1 MRALAQLAAS
11 VDDRIVGGVL
21 CSKSGL
27 LYPDFGV
34 LRRSAGMLTVAGLNS
49 GSVNYELSIYEEAS
63 VKRSLPSFNIH
74 RSPFRR
80 VTVLVALVGLVAI
93 SAVSCGPKAFVRGEY
108 DEVEKENNLNDLWS
122 ETDMQKV
129 VADLVAS
136 MVGHHEIS
144 NAKRPPIVMVTKLQN
159 KTSEVI
165 DTQSIMDMV
174 RVELSRGGRVSF
186 VDKEA
191 REDVAAEYEYQNSG
205 MMSEETKKGKGGQIG
220 ADYIVNGRLDS
231 IVQEAGKDKT
241 VYYKV
246 TLNLTNLKT
255 NVIVW
260 TDYKQIRKKYRKQSV
275 GL

>member
-1 MRALAQLAAS
+1 MFSPASVSTFIKSSLSKAALLAAVS
-11 VDDRIVGGVL
+11 TSL
-21 CSKSGL
+21 M
-27 LYPDFGV
+27 
-34 LRRSAGMLTVAGLNS
+34 SAGCA
-49 GSVNYELSIYEEAS
+49 E
-63 VKRSLPSFNIH
+63 
-74 RSPFRR
+74 
-80 VTVLVALVGLVAI
+80 
-93 SAVSCGPKAFVRGEY
+93 KAFVRGDY

-129 VADLVAS
+129 VADLVGS
-136 MVGHHEIS
+136 MVNHREIS
-144 NAKRPPIVMVTKLQN
+144 NANRPPIVMVTKLQN
-159 KTSEVI
+159 KTSEHI

-191 REDVAAEYEYQNSG
+191 REDVAAEYEYQGSG

-220 ADYIVNGRLDS
+220 ADFIINGRLDS
-231 IVQEAGKDKT
+231 IVQEAGKNKT

-246 TLNLTNLKT
+246 TLNLTNLKK
-255 NVIVW
+255 NLIVW